1 MCSRTNGSSH
11 YQVTNKANN
20 EKSGL
25 FSEDGKIEKKK
36 QPKKKDYKVNHLN
49 QTRQLDHQ

>member
-20 EKSGL
+20 EKSAL

-36 QPKKKDYKVNHLN
+36 QPKSKEGLQSKSFKPN
-49 QTRQLDHQ
+49 QTT